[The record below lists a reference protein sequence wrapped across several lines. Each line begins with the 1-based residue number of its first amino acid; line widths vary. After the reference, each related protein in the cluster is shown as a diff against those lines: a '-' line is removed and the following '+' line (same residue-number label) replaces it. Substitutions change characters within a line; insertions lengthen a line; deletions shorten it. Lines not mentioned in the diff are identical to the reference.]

1 MIKVEEKSLCGN
13 YNVGL
18 GYQNKVDA
26 NTVVK
31 SAAYLPAADTTA
43 FTGAPNLSFWAKLK
57 KAFFP
62 KGKELS
68 EIQKKYLELFPKGER
83 NLYNKM
89 TSASEFIKG
98 EMGGIVITAVGT
110 GLVAPFPI
118 AFNPFVKAAPG
129 ASQEE
134 KD

>member
-1 MIKVEEKSLCGN
+1 M
-13 YNVGL
+13 
-18 GYQNKVDA
+18 
-26 NTVVK
+26 
-31 SAAYLPAADTTA
+31 
-43 FTGAPNLSFWAKLK
+43 
-57 KAFFP
+57 
-62 KGKELS
+62 
-68 EIQKKYLELFPKGER
+68 FPKGER

-89 TSASEFIKG
+89 KSASEFIKG